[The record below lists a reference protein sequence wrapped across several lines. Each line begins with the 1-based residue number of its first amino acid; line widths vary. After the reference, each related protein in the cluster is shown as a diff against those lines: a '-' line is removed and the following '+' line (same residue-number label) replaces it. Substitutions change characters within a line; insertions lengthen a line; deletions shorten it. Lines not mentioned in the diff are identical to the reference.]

1 MREIGEITVSDLVEQ
16 AQYWLNWL
24 GIAERESITIEE
36 IVQIVSLKKGKD
48 IDFVT
53 GEIPPRFGI
62 GMTASEEERYLIGL
76 DEKVTEPLLLTG
88 KCHELVHIMF
98 GDVEK
103 GIVHRITT
111 FGEPG
116 DGERIKCQLELHIDP
131 VNEKIVEY
139 VAECIAEKVRSLASQ
154 AGNELFLWLK

>member
-1 MREIGEITVSDLVEQ
+1 MRDTGEITVSDLIDQ

-24 GIAERESITIEE
+24 GIAERQNVTLEE
-36 IVQIVSLKKGKD
+36 VVKNISLKKGKE
-48 IDFVT
+48 IDFET

-62 GMTASEEERYLIGL
+62 GMTTIEAGRYLIGL

-103 GIVHRITT
+103 GVVRRITSWS
-111 FGEPG
+111 EQG
-116 DGERIKCQLELHIDP
+116 DGERVKCHIELHIDP
-131 VNEKIVEY
+131 TNEKIVEY
-139 VAECIAEKVRSLASQ
+139 VAECIAEKVRTLEAQ
-154 AGNELFLWLK
+154 VGNDLFLWLD